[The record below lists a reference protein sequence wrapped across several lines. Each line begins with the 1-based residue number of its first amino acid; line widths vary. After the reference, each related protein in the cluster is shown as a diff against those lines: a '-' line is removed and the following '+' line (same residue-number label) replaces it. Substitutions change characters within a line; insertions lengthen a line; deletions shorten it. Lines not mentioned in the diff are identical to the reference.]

1 MAKRKKKQSQHPSQG
16 AKTIQAA
23 TFALATNWYK
33 GLPLAQ
39 CGVNIGEAI
48 EYTVLQ
54 TANGVFV
61 GQQAQQ
67 AQEAQRERDAES
79 ASN

>member
-1 MAKRKKKQSQHPSQG
+1 MSKRKQKKHPSQG
-16 AKTIQAA
+16 AKAIQVA
-23 TFALATNWYK
+23 TFALATTWYEE
-33 GLPLAQ
+33 LPMEH
-39 CGVNIGEAI
+39 CGVNIGEAM
-48 EYTVLQ
+48 EYTTIQ